1 MIGCTQVETAGT
13 AKLPLTSQSRIYRLL
28 RIPKRYFKQS
38 NRCEGKI
45 DATERFLWDELMC
58 TSKEEH
64 EALFGDAGDFDE
76 DDEEEDDLDF
86 DDCDMDDD
94 F

>member
-1 MIGCTQVETAGT
+1 MKWKDFNGD
-13 AKLPLTSQSRIYRLL
+13 
-28 RIPKRYFKQS
+28 
-38 NRCEGKI
+38 GKI

-58 TSKEEH
+58 
-64 EALFGDAGDFDE
+64 FGDAGDFDE

>member
-1 MIGCTQVETAGT
+1 MAELFGVEPE
-13 AKLPLTSQSRIYRLL
+13 LLLSNLLVFQIPLQPAEIRFSLSLTGD
-28 RIPKRYFKQS
+28 
-38 NRCEGKI
+38 GKI

-76 DDEEEDDLDF
+76 DDDDEDDIDF
-86 DDCDMDDD
+86 EDCDMDDD

>member
-1 MIGCTQVETAGT
+1 
-13 AKLPLTSQSRIYRLL
+13 
-28 RIPKRYFKQS
+28 
-38 NRCEGKI
+38 
-45 DATERFLWDELMC
+45 MC

-64 EALFGDAGDFDE
+64 EALFRDAGDFDE
-76 DDEEEDDLDF
+76 DDEEEDDIDF

>member
-1 MIGCTQVETAGT
+1 MCYDKGT
-13 AKLPLTSQSRIYRLL
+13 KKNKSAI
-28 RIPKRYFKQS
+28 FKEGVGMKWKDF
-38 NRCEGKI
+38 NGDGKI

-76 DDEEEDDLDF
+76 DDEEEDDIDF